1 MQPTKE
7 RIYAFD
13 TLRTI
18 MVLLGIMLHAA
29 AIYCAKDNSQP
40 DSLTDTLN
48 HSQFFDL
55 LVDLIHT
62 FRMPVFFVISGF
74 FTAMLAVEN
83 GYKKMI
89 HNRLNRLV
97 YPFIA
102 GVLIM
107 IPISIYFINLYQNSI
122 QHPTSPFNITFNYLP
137 NVFNLSNLNTYHL
150 WFLYYLICFCF
161 LFYFLSNY
169 VGKWFPNF
177 RSKLNSYF
185 NYIFHLKGLPLIFM
199 LKTIFFLGI
208 MGTIRLTT
216 ESKFSISIPVFLTYL
231 TFFTFGWFLYKNRH
245 RMDTFTYY
253 PFLLIGGGLLLF
265 TMRWLLL
272 TLYPDYETNRLF
284 YILLLSY
291 GVSIWLFIYG
301 FLGVFFKYFNA
312 YSSIAKYISDGSYW
326 IYLIHFPILIFIQ
339 IELLPFPISPFLK
352 FFIGLSVTV
361 FLTILSYNYCVRN
374 TFIGAFLNGKKYP
387 KAF

>member
-1 MQPTKE
+1 MQQPKE

-29 AIYCAKDNSQP
+29 AIYCATDVDQP
-40 DSLTDTLN
+40 SSFVDSHN

-89 HNRLNRLV
+89 TNRLHRLV
-97 YPFIA
+97 YPFLA
-102 GVLIM
+102 GVIIM
-107 IPISIYFINLYQNSI
+107 IPMSIYYINLYQNVL
-122 QHPTSPFNITFNYLP
+122 QHPNAPFDITYNYLP
-137 NVFNLSNLNTYHL
+137 NIFNLANISTYHL

-161 LFYFLSNY
+161 LFYMLSNY

-177 RSKLNSYF
+177 GLRLNSYF
-185 NYIFHLKGLPLIFM
+185 NYIFHLKGLPIIFA
-199 LKTIFFLGI
+199 LKTILFLGI

-216 ESKFSISIPVFLTYL
+216 VSTFAIKVPFFLTYL
-231 TFFTFGWFLYKNRH
+231 TFFTFGWFLYKNKH
-245 RMDTFTYY
+245 RMNTFTNS
-253 PFLLIGGGLLLF
+253 PISLILGGLLLF
-265 TMRWLLL
+265 SVRWMLLL
-272 TLYPDYETNRLF
+272 LYPDYETNVLF
-284 YILLLSY
+284 YLLLICY
-291 GVSIWLFIYG
+291 GISIWLFIYG
-301 FLGVFFKYFNA
+301 FLGVFFKYFNF
-312 YSSIAKYISDGSYW
+312 YSSVAKYISDGSYW
-326 IYLIHFPILIFIQ
+326 IYLIHFPILLFIQ
-339 IELLPFPISPFLK
+339 IELLPYKVSPFLK
-352 FFIGLSVTV
+352 FFFGMTVTV
-361 FLTILSYNYCVRN
+361 FLSVISYNYCVRN
-374 TFIGAFLNGKKYP
+374 TFIGKFLNGKKYP